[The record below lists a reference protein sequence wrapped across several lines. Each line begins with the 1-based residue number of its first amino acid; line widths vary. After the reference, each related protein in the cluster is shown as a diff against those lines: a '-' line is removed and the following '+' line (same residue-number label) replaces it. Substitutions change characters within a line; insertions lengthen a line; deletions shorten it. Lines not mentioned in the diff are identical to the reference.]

1 VSGVLETAERFRL
14 LHDLGCA
21 FAARIE
27 LDQLVME
34 VAIKCREV
42 LHGEGCSVLLLDPE
56 TNELCF
62 PYTAERDPAA
72 AAGQAARQE
81 YMTRE
86 HRQCR

>member
-1 VSGVLETAERFRL
+1 MLDTAERIRL
-14 LHDLGCA
+14 LYDLGCA

-34 VAIKCREV
+34 VATRCREV
-42 LHGEGCSVLLLDPE
+42 LQAAGGSVLLLDPE